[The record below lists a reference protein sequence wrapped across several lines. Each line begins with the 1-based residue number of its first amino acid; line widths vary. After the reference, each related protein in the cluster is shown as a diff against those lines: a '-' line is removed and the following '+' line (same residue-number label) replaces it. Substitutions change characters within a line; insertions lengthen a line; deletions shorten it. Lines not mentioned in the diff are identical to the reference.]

1 MAVLILAAART
12 ALGSFGGSFK
22 HLTSVDLG
30 AVVLKAALDR
40 SGVGPG
46 PVAEVVLGNVLQA
59 GSGPN
64 VARQAAL
71 RAGLPPGVPALT
83 LNQAGGSGLRAI
95 ALAAQGLAAGEGDFA
110 LAGGT
115 ESMSNSPY
123 LLPGARWGAR
133 IGATQLLDSVILDG
147 LGEGDG
153 PSGAA
158 VGLGRDAQD
167 SIAAESRRRATAAS
181 LAGAFLREIVPVT
194 LAGRQGDRIF
204 AADECLDAGLAPA
217 FAAEGMS
224 AGGHAADG
232 AAAVLL
238 GAEAAG
244 TGLEPIARILGFAQA
259 GGEPAALGTGPA
271 AAIRRLLLRTGLS
284 FQQVDRWELD
294 EASAAHGL
302 GLRAELPEIDPER
315 VNVRGSALALGR
327 PLGASGARLLVTLLH
342 ILQDQDLRIGV
353 AALDAG
359 GGLGVAMVVER
370 L

>member
-133 IGATQLLDSVILDG
+133 IGATQVLDSVILDG

-158 VGLGRDAQD
+158 VGLGSDAQD
-167 SIAAESRRRATAAS
+167 GFAAESRRRAIAAS

-204 AADECLDAGLAPA
+204 AADECLDAGLAPVS
-217 FAAEGMS
+217 AAEGMS

-238 GAEAAG
+238 GTEAAG
-244 TGLEPIARILGFAQA
+244 TGLKPIARILGFVQA
-259 GGEPAALGTGPA
+259 GGDPAGGSSPVP
-271 AAIRRLLLRTGLS
+271 AIRRLLLKTGLS
-284 FQQVDRWELD
+284 FHQVDRWELD
-294 EASAAHGL
+294 EADAAQSL
-302 GLRAELPEIDPER
+302 GLLAELPEVDPDR
-315 VNVRGSALALGR
+315 VNVRGGALALGR
-327 PLGASGARLLVTLLH
+327 PLGASGARILVTLLH

-359 GGLGVAMVVER
+359 GGMGIAMAVER

>member
-12 ALGSFGGSFK
+12 AVGAFGGALK
-22 HLTSVDLG
+22 PLTSIDLG
-30 AVVLKAALDR
+30 AAVLKAVLDR
-40 SGVGPG
+40 AAVGPG
-46 PVAEVVLGNVLQA
+46 RVAEVMLGNVLQA

-71 RAGLPPGVPALT
+71 KAGLPPGVTAMT
-83 LNQAGGSGLRAI
+83 LNQAAGSGLRAVT
-95 ALAAQGLAAGEGDFA
+95 LAAQGLAAGEGDFA
-110 LAGGT
+110 LAGGA

-133 IGATQLLDSVILDG
+133 MGAAQVLDSVILDG
-147 LGEGDG
+147 LGEGEG

-167 SIAAESRRRATAAS
+167 GFAAESRRRATAAS
-181 LAGAFLREIVPVT
+181 VAGAFLREIVPVT
-194 LAGRQGDRIF
+194 LAGRQGNRIL
-204 AADECLDAGLAPA
+204 AADECLDAA
-217 FAAEGMS
+217 FAQEGVGA
-224 AGGHAADG
+224 AGPAADG

-244 TGLEPIARILGFAQA
+244 TGLTPIARILGFAQA
-259 GGEPAALGTGPA
+259 GGEPAALGAGQA

-284 FQQVDRWELD
+284 FHQVDRWELD

-302 GLRAELPEIDPER
+302 DLCAELPEIDPER

-327 PLGASGARLLVTLLH
+327 PLGAGGARILVTLLH
-342 ILQDQDLRIGV
+342 ILQDQDLRVGV

-359 GGLGVAMVVER
+359 GGLGVAMAVER

>member
-133 IGATQLLDSVILDG
+133 IGATQVLDSVILDG

-158 VGLGRDAQD
+158 VGPGRDAQD
-167 SIAAESRRRATAAS
+167 GFAAESRRRAIAAS

-204 AADECLDAGLAPA
+204 AADECLDAGLAPEGVG
-217 FAAEGMS
+217 AAGP
-224 AGGHAADG
+224 AADG

-259 GGEPAALGTGPA
+259 GGEPAALGTGQA

-302 GLRAELPEIDPER
+302 GLCAELPEIDPER
-315 VNVRGSALALGR
+315 VNVRGGALALGR
-327 PLGASGARLLVTLLH
+327 PLGAGGARLLVTLLH

-359 GGLGVAMVVER
+359 GGMGIAMAVER